1 MMQPGRRSEQASR
14 HETIQSKFIRL
25 LDLNDRS
32 SVSRATELPRRADLF
47 SATQYANDFLPYGN
61 IRVRRNVANEMHAV
75 LYTSAKSVDTVVARK
90 MENWR

>member
-1 MMQPGRRSEQASR
+1 M
-14 HETIQSKFIRL
+14 QSKFIRL

-47 SATQYANDFLPYGN
+47 SAMQYANDFLPHGK
-61 IRVRRNVANEMHAV
+61 IPVRRNVANEMYAV
-75 LYTSAKSVDTVVARK
+75 LCTTAKSSVDTVVARK